1 MLVTVAASY
10 GAGGSRVAPQ
20 LARRLSVPFLGRPSD
35 HAASAGPEAEA
46 ADAGVRAGR
55 LLSRCASVAV
65 AWGTPPGLTTDEL
78 LPDEPRRRELERE
91 VRAVAHAGRGV
102 ILGRGA
108 AVLLRS
114 DPRALHVLLDGPA
127 PARVIQAMAIEGIDR
142 DTAQRRLTRTD
153 RFRRAYLEDLY
164 GIDPTAPGIFH
175 LTLDSTAITLAD
187 CVELIAAAAQR
198 RVASTSSPGGG
209 R

>member
-1 MLVTVAASY
+1 MTLVTVAASY

-20 LARRLSVPFLGRPSD
+20 LALRLGVPFLGRPSD
-35 HAASAGPEAEA
+35 HAASAGEEAEA
-46 ADAGVRAGR
+46 ANEGLGAGR

-91 VRAVAHAGRGV
+91 VHAFAKPGRGV
-102 ILGRGA
+102 ILGHGA

-127 PARVIQAMAIEGIDR
+127 HARATQAMAIEGIDR
-142 DTAQRRLTRTD
+142 ETAERRLTHTD

-164 GIDPTAPGIFH
+164 GVDLTAPGVFH

-187 CVELIAAAAQR
+187 CVEIIAHAAQR
-198 RVASTSSPGGG
+198 HAYATPR
-209 R
+209 

>member
-1 MLVTVAASY
+1 M
-10 GAGGSRVAPQ
+10 
-20 LARRLSVPFLGRPSD
+20 
-35 HAASAGPEAEA
+35 
-46 ADAGVRAGR
+46 
-55 LLSRCASVAV
+55 AV

-91 VRAVAHAGRGV
+91 VRAFARPGRGV

-127 PARVIQAMAIEGIDR
+127 PARVTQAMAIEGIDR
-142 DTAQRRLTRTD
+142 ETAERRLTHTD

-164 GIDPTAPGIFH
+164 GIDLTAPGVFH

-187 CVELIAAAAQR
+187 CVEIIADAAQR
-198 RVASTSSPGGG
+198 RAHATTAVAATTRGSDRRSQQRTRRREDRS
-209 R
+209 